1 MMPLH
6 SRPKLRGWGSRAT
19 TPQLVKRIVE
29 GEVVAGFVDITSSLG
44 LKIRHDNLRLVGMMP
59 DYNPGIDGREQVLFT
74 ENRIWRGSIVFPP
87 MFGRELA
94 LLRSIPTRLRGR
106 AGVLRIP
113 LLNLASPRFAGDE
126 VEFWRSVGVPQDDI
140 DRGSITFSD
149 GSTFEDG
156 SGFALPDTADELLSE
171 ALNVGDVTIKLNGY
185 VGRHLEVGDR
195 FSILAHL
202 YEVEENEDGN
212 IRFSPPAREQAPSG
226 TLVRV
231 SEPHIDVRLAG
242 NDDWDLVV
250 NLGLYSEPMTVN
262 VVEAF
267 DR

>member
-1 MMPLH
+1 M
-6 SRPKLRGWGSRAT
+6 
-19 TPQLVKRIVE
+19 
-29 GEVVAGFVDITSSLG
+29 AGFVDLTTSLG
-44 LKIRHDNLRLVGMMP
+44 QKIRHDNLRLVGQEL
-59 DYNPGIDGREQVLFT
+59 DYNPGIDGREQVLYT
-74 ENRIWRGSIVFPP
+74 ENRVWRGSIVFPP

-94 LLRSIPTRLRGR
+94 LLRSVPTRLRGR

-113 LLNLASPRFAGDE
+113 LLNLASPRFTGNQ
-126 VEFWRSVGVPQDDI
+126 VEFWQSVGVPQGDI
-140 DRGSITFSD
+140 DRGSIAFADGTTFQ
-149 GSTFEDG
+149 DG

-171 ALNVGDVTIKLNGY
+171 VLNVGDVTIKLNGY

-202 YEVEENEDGN
+202 HEVEENDDGN
-212 IRFSPPAREQAPSG
+212 IRFSPPAREQAAIG

-242 NDDWDLVV
+242 NDDWGLVV
-250 NLGLYSEPMTVN
+250 NLGLYSEPLTVN